1 MPEYNSSKR
10 RKMTGEELR
19 AEYRKAKS
27 KTKRSSASR
36 KERKIIE
43 EARTAP
49 PPTSPARIAVNKQSE
64 ARRKEEL
71 RRRKEQEQQKKRR
84 DTRKRKSL
92 MLYYIMFGLLII
104 TVFSILSVTVLFNIT
119 EIEIKGESVYS
130 DEEIIAAAEVST
142 GDNLVRFG
150 AASAEERILE
160 KLVYIDQVMISR
172 SFPNKL
178 IISVEPAEPM
188 LCVEMSGKYY
198 IASFNSKLLG
208 ISNEAADCPL
218 IKGLDLK
225 SGLAEGNTLEGLD
238 EENAERLEA
247 VISLV
252 NEMKLLELDKNAS
265 IDVSDI
271 MDIKMVY
278 DNRISMELGSA
289 VKLHEKMYAAK
300 ILLETEISENDRLV
314 MLLSNPERV
323 VTRPVYSNQG
333 EDDYIATSE
342 ETEAPDDTTGQ
353 GEGETEPEPEE

>member
-10 RKMTGEELR
+10 RKMSNEELR
-19 AEYRKAKS
+19 AEYRKASSRTDRS
-27 KTKRSSASR
+27 KMSR
-36 KERKIIE
+36 REKKIIA

-49 PPTSPARIAVNKQSE
+49 PPTSPARTVVNKQAE

-71 RRRKEQEQQKKRR
+71 RRRKEQEKRKKRR
-84 DTRKRKSL
+84 DTRKRKSM

-130 DEEIIAAAEVST
+130 DEEVIAAAGVSE
-142 GDNLVRFG
+142 GDNLVRFS
-150 AASAEERILE
+150 AASAEERILSE
-160 KLVYIDQVMISR
+160 LVYIDEVIISR

-178 IISVEPAEPM
+178 VISVKAAEPM
-188 LCVEMSGKYY
+188 MCIEMSGKYY
-198 IASFNSKLLG
+198 VASFNSKLLG
-208 ISNEAADCPL
+208 ISSEPAHCPTVT
-218 IKGLDLK
+218 GVDLK
-225 SGLAEGNTLEGLD
+225 SGLTEGSSLEGLD
-238 EENAERLEA
+238 DENTERLEA
-247 VISLV
+247 VIDLV
-252 NEMKLLELDKNAS
+252 NEMKLLELDKSAQ
-265 IDVSDI
+265 IDASDI

-289 VKLHEKMYAAK
+289 VRLHEKMYAAAV
-300 ILLETEISENDRLV
+300 LLETEISENDRLV

-342 ETEAPDDTTGQ
+342 ETEAPEEETA
-353 GEGETEPEPEE
+353 EETEV

>member
-19 AEYRKAKS
+19 AEYRKADS
-27 KTKRSSASR
+27 KAKRSNVSR

-49 PPTSPARIAVNKQSE
+49 PPTSPARVAVNNQAE

-71 RRRKEQEQQKKRR
+71 RRRKEQEKQKKRR
-84 DTRKRKSL
+84 DTRKRKSM

-130 DEEIIAAAEVST
+130 DDEIIAAAEVSA

-150 AASAEERILE
+150 AASAEEKILE
-160 KLVYIDQVMISR
+160 KLVYIDEVMISR

-178 IISVEPAEPM
+178 VISVTAAEPM
-188 LCVEMSGKYY
+188 ICVEMSGKYY
-198 IASFNSKLLG
+198 IASYNSKLLG
-208 ISNEAADCPL
+208 ISDEPADCPL
-218 IKGLDLK
+218 VKGLDLK
-225 SGLAEGNTLEGLD
+225 SGLAEGSTLEGLD

-247 VISLV
+247 VIDLV
-252 NEMKLLELDKNAS
+252 NEMKLLELDKSAD

-289 VKLHEKMYAAK
+289 IKLHEKMYAASV
-300 ILLETEISENDRLV
+300 LLETEISENDRLI

-333 EDDYIATSE
+333 DNDYIATSE
-342 ETEAPDDTTGQ
+342 DTEAPEEETT
-353 GEGETEPEPEE
+353 EGEPSEPETE